1 MKLDG
6 LSRQIALT
14 MAAMA
19 LGMTIL
25 VVTSAYTFYNVLIK
39 YWPGETNLTGW
50 TPTGPEWVWL
60 SATTLAGLALAI
72 AVAVNLS
79 RRILAPLNSVA
90 DSIRRVAH
98 GDLGARAVAGDRSLR
113 EAALLADDFNAL
125 ADQLQR
131 VTKEQA

>member
-25 VVTSAYTFYNVLIK
+25 VVASAYTFYNVLIK

-60 SATTLAGLALAI
+60 IATTLAGLALAI
-72 AVAVNLS
+72 VVGVNLS

-90 DSIRRVAH
+90 DGIRRVAH
-98 GDLGARAVAGDRSLR
+98 GDLGARARWPATAHCAKPRCSPTISTRSPTNCS
-113 EAALLADDFNAL
+113 A
-125 ADQLQR
+125 
-131 VTKEQA
+131 